1 MGQRQFAGRNLWDR
15 QMRKTVKKGKMKM
28 AQKNIRKI
36 KALQELDWMERIYE
50 IYEDRDF
57 IEVIG
62 GQGGD
67 VAKYRVY
74 FDENDEV
81 EMVGVK

>member
-1 MGQRQFAGRNLWDR
+1 MVFRSVETPAKRKSKSEEQNFSKCCTGNGRPMGR
-15 QMRKTVKKGKMKM
+15 RKP
-28 AQKNIRKI
+28 I
-36 KALQELDWMERIYE
+36 
-50 IYEDRDF
+50 RDF
-57 IEVIG
+57 VEVIG

-67 VAKYRVY
+67 VARYRVY

>member
-1 MGQRQFAGRNLWDR
+1 
-15 QMRKTVKKGKMKM
+15 M

-36 KALQELDWMERIYE
+36 KALQEVDWMERVYE

-57 IEVIG
+57 VEVKG

-67 VAKYRVY
+67 VGRYRVY
-74 FDENDEV
+74 FDENDEIT
-81 EMVGVK
+81 MVGVK

>member
-1 MGQRQFAGRNLWDR
+1 MGQWQFVGRNLLDR
-15 QMRKTVKKGKMKM
+15 QMCKTVKKRKMKM

-57 IEVIG
+57 VEVKG

-67 VAKYRVY
+67 VGRYRVY
-74 FDENDEV
+74 FDENDEIT
-81 EMVGVK
+81 MVGVK